1 MTSLTLKDS
10 LNRKALMSLLGSL
23 LKKYRAE
30 NALLFGSYARDEADS
45 ESDIDVMVIGGEHFN
60 PTDIFAIAEELHEK
74 TGKSVDVYELREINE
89 GSDLYHTI
97 FNEGIYVI

>member
-1 MTSLTLKDS
+1 MKSSAFNNSLDRQKII
-10 LNRKALMSLLGSL
+10 SLLSSL
-23 LKKYRAE
+23 LKKYHAE

-45 ESDIDVMVIGGEHFN
+45 ESDIDVLVIGGDYFE

-89 GSDLYHTI
+89 GSDFYHTI
-97 FNEGIYVI
+97 FNEGISVA